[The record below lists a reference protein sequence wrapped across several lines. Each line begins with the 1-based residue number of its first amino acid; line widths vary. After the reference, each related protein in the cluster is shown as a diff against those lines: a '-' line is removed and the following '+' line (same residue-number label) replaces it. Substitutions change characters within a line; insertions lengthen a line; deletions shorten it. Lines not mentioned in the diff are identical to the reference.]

1 MKPDYLS
8 LYQDL
13 GYSFKREELL
23 TIALTHRSAGSPNNE
38 RMEFL
43 GDALLNYVVA
53 EALFERFPI
62 ASEGELT
69 RSRATL
75 VKGETLAEIAQRLN
89 LGQYL
94 FLGGGELKSGG
105 WRRASILADALEA
118 IVGAIYLDADMPS
131 CKQVVLQLLRERLE
145 SMSPQKVVKDPK
157 TQLQEYLQAKQQ
169 ALPQYRVLAVNGA
182 PHAQHFE
189 VECIIS
195 ELSMPT
201 HGKGESRRRAEQEAA
216 AQALFLIHA
225 NKTEA
230 RNSDM

>member
-1 MKPDYLS
+1 MKSDYLS
-8 LYQDL
+8 LYRAL
-13 GYSFKREELL
+13 GYCFKREELL
-23 TIALTHRSAGSPNNE
+23 TFALTHRSAGSPNNE

-43 GDALLNYVVA
+43 GDALLNYIVA
-53 EALFERFPI
+53 EALFERFPV

-75 VKGETLAEIAQRLN
+75 VKGDTLAEIAQRLD

-94 FLGGGELKSGG
+94 LLGGGELKSGG

-118 IVGAIYLDADMPS
+118 IIGAVYLDAGMPT
-131 CKQVVLQLLRERLE
+131 CKQVVLQLLHKLLE
-145 SMSPQKVVKDPK
+145 EMSPQKVVKDPK
-157 TQLQEYLQAKQQ
+157 TRLQEYLQAKQQ
-169 ALPQYRVLAVNGA
+169 ALPQYRVLAVMGA

-195 ELSMPT
+195 ELPRPT

-216 AQALFLIHA
+216 AQALFLLHA
-225 NKTEA
+225 NPPES
-230 RNSDM
+230 RSDI

>member
-1 MKPDYLS
+1 MKSDYLS
-8 LYQDL
+8 LYQAL
-13 GYSFKREELL
+13 GYHFKSEELL
-23 TIALTHRSAGSPNNE
+23 TFALTHRSAGSPNNE

-53 EALFERFPI
+53 EALFERFPV

-75 VKGETLAEIAQRLN
+75 VKGDTLAEIAQRLD

-94 FLGGGELKSGG
+94 LLGGGELKSGG

-118 IVGAIYLDADMPS
+118 IIGAVYLDAGMPI

-145 SMSPQKVVKDPK
+145 GMSPQKVVKDPK
-157 TQLQEYLQAKQQ
+157 TRLQEYLQAKQQ
-169 ALPQYRVLAVNGA
+169 ALPQYRVLDVTGA
-182 PHAQHFE
+182 PHAQYFE
-189 VECIIS
+189 VECVIS
-195 ELSMPT
+195 ELSRPT

-216 AQALFLIHA
+216 AQALFLLHA
-225 NKTEA
+225 NPSES
-230 RNSDM
+230 RSDI

>member
-1 MKPDYLS
+1 LKPDYLP
-8 LYQDL
+8 LYQAL
-13 GYSFKREELL
+13 GYRFKCEELL
-23 TIALTHRSAGSPNNE
+23 TFALTHRSAGSPNNE

-43 GDALLNYVVA
+43 GDSLLNYVVA

-75 VKGETLAEIAQRLN
+75 VKGDTLAEIAQRLD

-94 FLGGGELKSGG
+94 LLGGGELKSGG

-118 IVGAIYLDADMPS
+118 IIGAIYLDTGMLT

-157 TQLQEYLQAKQQ
+157 TRLQEYLQAKQQ
-169 ALPQYRVLAVNGA
+169 ALPQYRVLAVLGA

-189 VECIIS
+189 VECVIS
-195 ELSMPT
+195 ELPMPT
-201 HGKGESRRRAEQEAA
+201 RGKGESRRRAEQEAA
-216 AQALFLIHA
+216 AQALFLLRA
-225 NKTEA
+225 NPLES
-230 RNSDM
+230 RSDI